1 MLGCVCNY
9 TMRSPLSKWNSN
21 ANLFISSDFEFCR
34 FLKRGCGGSTNP
46 CLGKSQNPSLGQ
58 TPLILLFHSHLYLSC
73 CRPARRKLIL
83 GCLLCKYNLRFIE
96 KKLRKISAHVCLTSS
111 VPISILTFQTFL
123 NPLIAFDWWSSV
135 QHRRVTTSSF
145 NTNISFHSIN
155 CIYFYT

>member
-83 GCLLCKYNLRFIE
+83 GCLLCNYSKIHRKNLRSI
-96 KKLRKISAHVCLTSS
+96 KAHICLTNC
-111 VPISILTFQTFL
+111 ISNSISTCQTFF
-123 NPLIAFDWWSSV
+123 NQLIAFVWWA
-135 QHRRVTTSSF
+135 HEKYRRFTNSF
-145 NTNISFHSIN
+145 NINISLHSK
-155 CIYFYT
+155 Y